1 MVHKG
6 LAKAPTLSQIGF
18 HADHPRIIASETTHP
33 EHVFPSAASKTKHL
47 VEIKRLWR
55 QVAKTAGLVDVRIHD
70 LRHSFASILVSGGAS
85 LPLIGALL
93 GHRSPATTQ
102 RYAHLHLDPQR
113 QAVETVGAAFIA
125 AGRPNQPPRPRPCR
139 RSSSPEEKR
148 HRSVA

>member
-1 MVHKG
+1 
-6 LAKAPTLSQIGF
+6 
-18 HADHPRIIASETTHP
+18 
-33 EHVFPSAASKTKHL
+33 
-47 VEIKRLWR
+47 LWR

-70 LRHSFASILVSGGAS
+70 LRQSFASILVLGGAS

-125 AGRPNQPPRPRPCR
+125 AGRPDQPPPAPVLPFNKPRR
-139 RSSSPEEKR
+139 KKAS
-148 HRSVA
+148 